1 VTELLLVGIS
11 HRITPV
17 ALRERVA
24 LTEREAARFVT
35 ALCVEPA
42 VSEAVAISTCNRTE
56 LYVVLEDAGAAAESR
71 VLARLAAHAEIGAD
85 ELAEVTYALRNCDAA
100 RHLFRVTAGLES
112 MIVGEHEIQGQV
124 RRAHEAARETGTS
137 GPLTNRLF
145 AAALQTGGRVRAET
159 AIAHR
164 HVSLS
169 SVAVELAERLLGDL
183 GGRPVVVIGAGETSE
198 LTAQALAARGVA
210 TTFIANR
217 HADRARSMAER
228 FGGSVVGLDRLPETL
243 ESADIVLASTSSPHP
258 IVGHEE
264 LELVMA
270 ARDRRPLLLIDIAVP
285 RDIDPLCGQLEGVTL
300 RDIDD
305 LQAAVTH
312 NISSRAADIP
322 AAEEI
327 IGEEIQRFAKWLGQL
342 DVRPTIGALH
352 ERGERILE
360 HVLEEN
366 AGRWES
372 ASARD
377 LARVEALARAVV
389 ARLLHEPTIRLRSLD
404 PERVHGSI
412 EMLRDLFGLR
422 GDAATQVD
430 EEGAGNR
437 AAAARADAHDNVR
450 ELRSGKP

>member
-1 VTELLLVGIS
+1 
-11 HRITPV
+11 
-17 ALRERVA
+17 
-24 LTEREAARFVT
+24 
-35 ALCVEPA
+35 
-42 VSEAVAISTCNRTE
+42 
-56 LYVVLEDAGAAAESR
+56 
-71 VLARLAAHAEIGAD
+71 
-85 ELAEVTYALRNCDAA
+85 
-100 RHLFRVTAGLES
+100 

-124 RRAHEAARETGTS
+124 KRAHESARETGTT
-137 GPLTNRLF
+137 GPLSNRLF
-145 AAALQTGGRVRAET
+145 GAALQTGRRVRAET
-159 AIAHR
+159 AIAR
-164 HVSLS
+164 SHVSLS
-169 SVAVELAERLLGDL
+169 SVAVELAERLLGEL

-210 TTFIANR
+210 TIFIANR
-217 HADRARSMAER
+217 HADRARSVAER

-243 ESADIVLASTSSPHP
+243 EAADIVLASTSSPHP

-264 LELVMA
+264 LELVMR
-270 ARDRRPLLLIDIAVP
+270 ARERRPLLLIDIAVP
-285 RDIDPLCGQLEGVTL
+285 RDIDPLCAELEGVTL

-312 NISSRAADIP
+312 NLSSRAADVP

-327 IGEEIQRFAKWLGQL
+327 IGQEIGRFAEWLGEL

-352 ERGERILE
+352 ERGERIVDQ
-360 HVLEEN
+360 VLEEN

-404 PERVHGSI
+404 AERVHGSI
-412 EMLRDLFGLR
+412 ELLRDLFALR
-422 GDAATQVD
+422 GDSDAGSD
-430 EEGAGNR
+430 GAPASGE
-437 AAAARADAHDNVR
+437 AHDNVR

>member
-1 VTELLLVGIS
+1 MTELLLLGIS
-11 HRITPV
+11 HRIAPV

-24 LTEREAARFVT
+24 LTERQAARFVT
-35 ALCVEPA
+35 ALCIEPA
-42 VSEAVAISTCNRTE
+42 ISEAVAISTCNRTE
-56 LYVVLEDAGAAAESR
+56 LYVVLEDAGAAAER
-71 VLARLAAHAEIGAD
+71 TVLARLAAHAEIAVD
-85 ELAEVTYALRNCDAA
+85 ELAAVTYTLRNCDAA

-124 RRAHEAARETGTS
+124 KRAHESARETGTT
-137 GPLTNRLF
+137 GPLSNRLF
-145 AAALQTGGRVRAET
+145 SAALQTGRRVRAET
-159 AIAHR
+159 AIAR
-164 HVSLS
+164 SHVSLS
-169 SVAVELAERLLGDL
+169 SVAVELAERLLGEL

-217 HADRARSMAER
+217 HADRARSVAAR
-228 FGGSVVGLDRLPETL
+228 FGGSGVGLDRLPETL
-243 ESADIVLASTSSPHP
+243 EAADIVLASTSSPHP

-264 LELVMA
+264 LELVMR
-270 ARDRRPLLLIDIAVP
+270 ARERRPLLLIDIAVP
-285 RDIDPLCGQLEGVTL
+285 RDIDPLCAELEGVTL

-305 LQAAVTH
+305 LQAAVAH
-312 NISSRAADIP
+312 NLSSRAADVP

-327 IGEEIQRFAKWLGQL
+327 IGQEIGRFAEWLGEL

-352 ERGERILE
+352 QRGERIVDQ
-360 HVLEEN
+360 VLEEN

-404 PERVHGSI
+404 AERVHGSI
-412 EMLRDLFGLR
+412 ELLRDLFALR
-422 GDAATQVD
+422 ADSDAGSD
-430 EEGAGNR
+430 G
-437 AAAARADAHDNVR
+437 AAASGEAHDNVR

>member
-1 VTELLLVGIS
+1 
-11 HRITPV
+11 
-17 ALRERVA
+17 
-24 LTEREAARFVT
+24 
-35 ALCVEPA
+35 
-42 VSEAVAISTCNRTE
+42 
-56 LYVVLEDAGAAAESR
+56 
-71 VLARLAAHAEIGAD
+71 
-85 ELAEVTYALRNCDAA
+85 
-100 RHLFRVTAGLES
+100 
-112 MIVGEHEIQGQV
+112 
-124 RRAHEAARETGTS
+124 
-137 GPLTNRLF
+137 
-145 AAALQTGGRVRAET
+145 
-159 AIAHR
+159 
-164 HVSLS
+164 
-169 SVAVELAERLLGDL
+169 
-183 GGRPVVVIGAGETSE
+183 
-198 LTAQALAARGVA
+198 
-210 TTFIANR
+210 
-217 HADRARSMAER
+217 MAER

-285 RDIDPLCGQLEGVTL
+285 RDIDPLCAQLEGVTL

-412 EMLRDLFGLR
+412 EMLRDLFALR
-422 GDAATQVD
+422 GDAVTEVD
-430 EEGAGNR
+430 EEGAGKR
-437 AAAARADAHDNVR
+437 AAPARAEAHDNVR

>member
-11 HRITPV
+11 HRIAPV

-24 LTEREAARFVT
+24 FTERQAARFVT
-35 ALCVEPA
+35 ALCIEPTITEA
-42 VSEAVAISTCNRTE
+42 VSISTCNRTE
-56 LYVVLEDAGAAAESR
+56 LYVVLEDAGASAEST
-71 VLARLAAHAEIGAD
+71 VLARLAAHAQIAVE
-85 ELAEVTYALRNCDAA
+85 ELAAVTYTLRNCDAA

-112 MIVGEHEIQGQV
+112 MIVGEHEIQGQIK
-124 RRAHEAARETGTS
+124 RAHESARESGTT
-137 GPLTNRLF
+137 GPLSNRLF
-145 AAALQTGGRVRAET
+145 GAALHTGRRVRAET
-159 AIAHR
+159 AIARR

-183 GGRPVVVIGAGETSE
+183 RGRPVVVIGAGETSE
-198 LTAQALAARGVA
+198 LTAQALAAHGVA

-243 ESADIVLASTSSPHP
+243 EAADIVLASTSSPHP

-264 LELVMA
+264 LELVMR

-285 RDIDPLCGQLEGVTL
+285 RDIDPLCAQLEGVTL

-312 NISSRAADIP
+312 NLSSRAADVP

-327 IGEEIQRFAKWLGQL
+327 IAAEIGRFAEWLGEL
-342 DVRPTIGALH
+342 DVRPTIGRLH
-352 ERGERILE
+352 ERGERIVE
-360 HVLEEN
+360 AVLEEN

-404 PERVHGSI
+404 SERVHGSI
-412 EMLRDLFGLR
+412 ELLRDLFALR
-422 GDAATQVD
+422 AESSDAG
-430 EEGAGNR
+430 EEAS
-437 AAAARADAHDNVR
+437 ADAHDNVR

>member
-1 VTELLLVGIS
+1 MTELLLVGIS
-11 HRITPV
+11 HRIAPV

-24 LTEREAARFVT
+24 FTERQAARFVT
-35 ALCVEPA
+35 ALCIEPA
-42 VSEAVAISTCNRTE
+42 ISEAVALSTCNRTE
-56 LYVVLEDAGAAAESR
+56 LYVVLEDAGSTAESA
-71 VLARLAAHAEIGAD
+71 VLARLAAHAEIAVA
-85 ELAEVTYALRNCDAA
+85 ELAAVTYTLRNCDAA

-112 MIVGEHEIQGQV
+112 MIVGEHEVQGQV
-124 RRAHEAARETGTS
+124 KRAHESARETGTS
-137 GPLTNRLF
+137 GPLSNRLF
-145 AAALQTGGRVRAET
+145 GAALHTGRRVRAET
-159 AIAHR
+159 AIAR
-164 HVSLS
+164 SHVSLS
-169 SVAVELAERLLGDL
+169 SVAVELAERLLGEL
-183 GGRPVVVIGAGETSE
+183 RGRPVVVIGAGETSE
-198 LTAQALAARGVA
+198 LTAQALSSRGVA

-217 HADRARSMAER
+217 HADRARSIAER

-264 LELVMA
+264 LEIVMR

-285 RDIDPLCGQLEGVTL
+285 RDIDPACAELEGVML

-312 NISSRAADIP
+312 NLSSRTADVP

-327 IGEEIQRFAKWLGQL
+327 IAEEIGRFAQWLGEL
-342 DVRPTIGALH
+342 DVRPTIAVLH
-352 ERGERILE
+352 ARGERIAEQL
-360 HVLEEN
+360 LEEN

-404 PERVHGSI
+404 AERVHGSI
-412 EMLRDLFGLR
+412 ELLRDLFALR
-422 GDAATQVD
+422 GGIDDAGRD
-430 EEGAGNR
+430 RGP
-437 AAAARADAHDNVR
+437 AREDAHDNVR
-450 ELRSGKP
+450 ELRSGNP

>member
-1 VTELLLVGIS
+1 MTELLLVGIS
-11 HRITPV
+11 HRIAPV

-24 LTEREAARFVT
+24 FTERQAARFVT
-35 ALCVEPA
+35 ALCIEPA
-42 VSEAVAISTCNRTE
+42 ISEAVALSTCNRTE
-56 LYVVLEDAGAAAESR
+56 LIVVLEDAGSAAESA
-71 VLARLAAHAEIGAD
+71 VLARLAAHAEIAVA
-85 ELAEVTYALRNCDAA
+85 ELAAVTYTLRNCDAA

-124 RRAHEAARETGTS
+124 KRAHESARETGTS
-137 GPLTNRLF
+137 GPLCNRLF
-145 AAALQTGGRVRAET
+145 GAALHTGRRVRAET
-159 AIAHR
+159 AIAR
-164 HVSLS
+164 SHVSLS
-169 SVAVELAERLLGDL
+169 SVAVELAERLLGEL
-183 GGRPVVVIGAGETSE
+183 RGRPVVVIGAGETSE

-228 FGGSVVGLDRLPETL
+228 FGGSVVGLDSLPGAL

-264 LELVMA
+264 LEIVMR
-270 ARDRRPLLLIDIAVP
+270 ARERRPLLLIDIAVP
-285 RDIDPLCGQLEGVTL
+285 RDIDPLCGELEGVTL

-312 NISSRAADIP
+312 NLSSRTADVP

-327 IGEEIQRFAKWLGQL
+327 ITQEIGRFAQWLGEL
-342 DVRPTIGALH
+342 DVRPTIAMLH
-352 ERGERILE
+352 ARGDQIAEQL
-360 HVLEEN
+360 LEEN

-372 ASARD
+372 ASSRD

-404 PERVHGSI
+404 AERVHGSI
-412 EMLRDLFGLR
+412 ELLRDLFALR
-422 GDAATQVD
+422 GAVDDAGRNPAP
-430 EEGAGNR
+430 
-437 AAAARADAHDNVR
+437 AREDAHDNVR
-450 ELRSGKP
+450 ELRSGNP

>member
-1 VTELLLVGIS
+1 MTELLLVGIS
-11 HRITPV
+11 HRIAPV

-24 LTEREAARFVT
+24 FTERQAARFVT
-35 ALCVEPA
+35 ALCIEPA
-42 VSEAVAISTCNRTE
+42 ISEAVALSTCNRTE
-56 LYVVLEDAGAAAESR
+56 LIVVLEDAGSAAESA
-71 VLARLAAHAEIGAD
+71 VLARLAAHAEIAVA
-85 ELAEVTYALRNCDAA
+85 ELAAVTYTLRNCDAA

-124 RRAHEAARETGTS
+124 KRAHESARETGTS
-137 GPLTNRLF
+137 GPLCNRLF
-145 AAALQTGGRVRAET
+145 GAALHTGRRVRAET
-159 AIAHR
+159 AIAR
-164 HVSLS
+164 SHVSLS
-169 SVAVELAERLLGDL
+169 SVAVELAERLLGEL
-183 GGRPVVVIGAGETSE
+183 RGRPVVVIGAGETSE

-228 FGGSVVGLDRLPETL
+228 FGGSVVGLDSLPGAL

-258 IVGHEE
+258 IVGREE
-264 LELVMA
+264 LEIVMR
-270 ARDRRPLLLIDIAVP
+270 ARERRPLLLIDIAVP
-285 RDIDPLCGQLEGVTL
+285 RDIDPSCAELEGVTL

-312 NISSRAADIP
+312 NLSSRAADVP

-327 IGEEIQRFAKWLGQL
+327 ISQEIGRFAQWLGEL
-342 DVRPTIGALH
+342 DVRPTIAMLH
-352 ERGERILE
+352 ARGERIAEQL
-360 HVLEEN
+360 LEEN

-404 PERVHGSI
+404 AERVHGSI
-412 EMLRDLFGLR
+412 ELLRDLFALR
-422 GDAATQVD
+422 GAVDDAGRNPAP
-430 EEGAGNR
+430 
-437 AAAARADAHDNVR
+437 AREDAHDNVR
-450 ELRSGKP
+450 ELRSGNP

>member
-1 VTELLLVGIS
+1 MTELLLVGIS
-11 HRITPV
+11 HRIAPV

-24 LTEREAARFVT
+24 FTERQAARFVT
-35 ALCVEPA
+35 ALCIEPA
-42 VSEAVAISTCNRTE
+42 ISEAVALSTCNRTE
-56 LYVVLEDAGAAAESR
+56 LIVVLEDAGSAAESA
-71 VLARLAAHAEIGAD
+71 VLARLAAHAEIAVA
-85 ELAEVTYALRNCDAA
+85 ELAAVTYTLRNCDAA

-124 RRAHEAARETGTS
+124 KRAHESARETGTS
-137 GPLTNRLF
+137 GPLCNRLF
-145 AAALQTGGRVRAET
+145 GAALHTGRRVRAET
-159 AIAHR
+159 AIAR
-164 HVSLS
+164 SHVSLS
-169 SVAVELAERLLGDL
+169 SVAVELAERLLGEL
-183 GGRPVVVIGAGETSE
+183 RGRPVVVIGAGETSE

-228 FGGSVVGLDRLPETL
+228 FGGSVVGLDSLPGAL

-264 LELVMA
+264 LEIVMR
-270 ARDRRPLLLIDIAVP
+270 ARERRPLLLIDIAVP
-285 RDIDPLCGQLEGVTL
+285 RDIDPLCGELEGVTL

-312 NISSRAADIP
+312 NLSSRTADVP

-327 IGEEIQRFAKWLGQL
+327 IAEEIGRFAQWLGEL
-342 DVRPTIGALH
+342 DVRPTIAMLH
-352 ERGERILE
+352 ARGDQIAEQL
-360 HVLEEN
+360 LEEN

-372 ASARD
+372 ASSRD

-404 PERVHGSI
+404 AERVHGSI
-412 EMLRDLFGLR
+412 ELLRDLFALR
-422 GDAATQVD
+422 GGMDDAGRD
-430 EEGAGNR
+430 R
-437 AAAARADAHDNVR
+437 APARDDAHDNVR
-450 ELRSGKP
+450 ELRSGNP

>member
-11 HRITPV
+11 HRIAPV

-24 LTEREAARFVT
+24 FTERQAARFVT
-35 ALCVEPA
+35 ALCIEPTITEA
-42 VSEAVAISTCNRTE
+42 VSISTCNRTE
-56 LYVVLEDAGAAAESR
+56 LYVVLEDAGASAEST
-71 VLARLAAHAEIGAD
+71 VLARLAAHAQIAVE
-85 ELAEVTYALRNCDAA
+85 ELAAVTYTLRNCDAA

-112 MIVGEHEIQGQV
+112 MIVGEHEIQGQIK
-124 RRAHEAARETGTS
+124 RAHESARESGTT
-137 GPLTNRLF
+137 GPLSNRLF
-145 AAALQTGGRVRAET
+145 GAALHTGRRVRAET
-159 AIAHR
+159 AIARR

-183 GGRPVVVIGAGETSE
+183 RGRPVVVIGAGETSE
-198 LTAQALAARGVA
+198 LTAQALAAHGVA

-243 ESADIVLASTSSPHP
+243 EAADIVLASTSSPHP

-264 LELVMA
+264 LELVMR

-285 RDIDPLCGQLEGVTL
+285 RDIDPLCAQLEGVTL

-312 NISSRAADIP
+312 NLSSRAADVP
-322 AAEEI
+322 AAEQIIAAEI
-327 IGEEIQRFAKWLGQL
+327 GRFAEWLGEL
-342 DVRPTIGALH
+342 DVRPTIGRLH
-352 ERGERILE
+352 ERGERIVE
-360 HVLEEN
+360 AVLEEN

-404 PERVHGSI
+404 SERVHGSI
-412 EMLRDLFGLR
+412 ELLRDLFALR
-422 GDAATQVD
+422 AESSDAG
-430 EEGAGNR
+430 EEAS
-437 AAAARADAHDNVR
+437 ADAHDNVR

>member
-1 VTELLLVGIS
+1 MTELLLVGIS
-11 HRITPV
+11 HRIAPV

-24 LTEREAARFVT
+24 FTERQAARFVT
-35 ALCVEPA
+35 ALCIEPA
-42 VSEAVAISTCNRTE
+42 ISEAVALSTCNRTE
-56 LYVVLEDAGAAAESR
+56 LIVVLEDAGSAAESA
-71 VLARLAAHAEIGAD
+71 VLARLAAHAEIAVA
-85 ELAEVTYALRNCDAA
+85 ELAAVTYTLRNCDAA

-124 RRAHEAARETGTS
+124 KRAHESARETGTS
-137 GPLTNRLF
+137 GPLCNRLF
-145 AAALQTGGRVRAET
+145 GAALHTGRRVRAET
-159 AIAHR
+159 AIAR
-164 HVSLS
+164 SHVSLS
-169 SVAVELAERLLGDL
+169 SVAVELAERLLGEL
-183 GGRPVVVIGAGETSE
+183 RGRPVVVIGAGETSE

-228 FGGSVVGLDRLPETL
+228 FGGSVVGLDSLPGAL

-264 LELVMA
+264 LEIVMR
-270 ARDRRPLLLIDIAVP
+270 ARERRPLLLIDIAVP
-285 RDIDPLCGQLEGVTL
+285 RDIDPLCGELEGVTL

-312 NISSRAADIP
+312 NLSSRTADVP

-327 IGEEIQRFAKWLGQL
+327 IAQEIGRFAQWLGEL
-342 DVRPTIGALH
+342 DVRPTIAMLH
-352 ERGERILE
+352 ARGDQIAEQL
-360 HVLEEN
+360 LEEN

-372 ASARD
+372 ASSRD

-404 PERVHGSI
+404 AERVHGSI
-412 EMLRDLFGLR
+412 ELLRDLFALR
-422 GDAATQVD
+422 GAVDDAGRNPAP
-430 EEGAGNR
+430 
-437 AAAARADAHDNVR
+437 AREDAHDNVR
-450 ELRSGKP
+450 ELRSGNP

>member
-11 HRITPV
+11 HRIAPV

-24 LTEREAARFVT
+24 FTERQAARFVT
-35 ALCVEPA
+35 ALCIEPTITEA
-42 VSEAVAISTCNRTE
+42 VSISTCNRTE
-56 LYVVLEDAGAAAESR
+56 LYVVLEDAGASAEST
-71 VLARLAAHAEIGAD
+71 VLARLAAHAQIAVE
-85 ELAEVTYALRNCDAA
+85 ELAAVTYTLRNCDAA

-112 MIVGEHEIQGQV
+112 MIVGEHEIQGQIK
-124 RRAHEAARETGTS
+124 RAHESARESGTT
-137 GPLTNRLF
+137 GPLSNRLF
-145 AAALQTGGRVRAET
+145 GAALHTGRRVRAET
-159 AIAHR
+159 AIARR

-183 GGRPVVVIGAGETSE
+183 RGRPVVVIGAGETSE
-198 LTAQALAARGVA
+198 LTAQALAAHGVA

-243 ESADIVLASTSSPHP
+243 EAADIVLASTSSPHP

-264 LELVMA
+264 LELVMR

-285 RDIDPLCGQLEGVTL
+285 RDIDPLCAQLEGVTL

-312 NISSRAADIP
+312 NLSSRAADVP

-327 IGEEIQRFAKWLGQL
+327 IAAEIGRFAEWLGEL
-342 DVRPTIGALH
+342 DVRPTIGRLH
-352 ERGERILE
+352 ERGERIVE
-360 HVLEEN
+360 AVLEEN

-404 PERVHGSI
+404 SERVHGSI
-412 EMLRDLFGLR
+412 ELLRDLFALR
-422 GDAATQVD
+422 AERSDAG
-430 EEGAGNR
+430 EEAS
-437 AAAARADAHDNVR
+437 ADAHDNVR